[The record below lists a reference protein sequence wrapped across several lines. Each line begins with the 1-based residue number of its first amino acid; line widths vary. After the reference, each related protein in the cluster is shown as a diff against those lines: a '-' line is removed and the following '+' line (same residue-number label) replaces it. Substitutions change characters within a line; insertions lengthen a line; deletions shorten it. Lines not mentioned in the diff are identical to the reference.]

1 MKKVDVSRQKW
12 MQTNIDDTVSQDY
25 MACLIYR
32 SSTKILPLSMLNI
45 VLICSGFLR
54 FIFVEKECV
63 KHKRSK

>member
-1 MKKVDVSRQKW
+1 MKKKKNDVSRQKW
-12 MQTNIDDTVSQDY
+12 VETNIDDNVSQDD

-54 FIFVEKECV
+54 FIFV
-63 KHKRSK
+63 